1 MGHPA
6 GRAGFRLHTATVAAL
21 IGLGL
26 TSCASTPDAQPA
38 ADALAAALTS
48 RSFNE
53 IPLRGATPRD
63 ATAALGEITEPMG
76 ESTWSVAVQSVDEVP
91 ESEPARRLVTFEV
104 TWDLANTDEPWTY
117 QTTAELELAEDE
129 WQVDWSPAL
138 LHPDLTEGD
147 QLALRR
153 QAAERGDV
161 LAGDGSPLVTERPVF
176 RIGIDKTLVEP
187 AEQTAAAEALAE
199 LVDVDPERF
208 ADRVAD
214 AGERAFI
221 EAITLR
227 EDDADEVVDQIADIT
242 GARAL
247 EDTMLLAPT
256 RQFARPILGTVG
268 EATAEIIEGSEGRVQ
283 EGDIVGL
290 SGLQRAYDEVLAGTP
305 GIRVDIEPAEGDA
318 TTVLEQAP
326 VPGEPVTTTLDI
338 EMQLEAERVLADVEP
353 ASALVAI
360 EASTGRVLAAASGPG
375 GEGYSTATL
384 GQYAPGST
392 FKLASALALLR
403 AGHRP
408 DEAVDCPD
416 TLTVDG
422 RRFGNYS
429 DYPSSALGQ
438 ITLRTAFAQSCNT
451 AFIGLQEDV
460 PQADLAAA
468 AAALGIGVEADL
480 GVPAFLGSVPDQA
493 DGTEHAASMIGQGK
507 VLASPLAMAAAAASV
522 AAGQTVVPAIVDQG
536 GGQGGE
542 QVGGTLDADEA
553 QELAEL
559 MRVTVTDGTGSFL
572 QDVPGE
578 SIGAKTGTAEY
589 GGGNPPD
596 THGWMVAFQG
606 DLAVAVFVEDAES
619 GSATAGPLL
628 AEFLRGVAA
637 P

>member
-1 MGHPA
+1 
-6 GRAGFRLHTATVAAL
+6 
-21 IGLGL
+21 
-26 TSCASTPDAQPA
+26 
-38 ADALAAALTS
+38 
-48 RSFNE
+48 
-53 IPLRGATPRD
+53 
-63 ATAALGEITEPMG
+63 
-76 ESTWSVAVQSVDEVP
+76 
-91 ESEPARRLVTFEV
+91 
-104 TWDLANTDEPWTY
+104 
-117 QTTAELELAEDE
+117 
-129 WQVDWSPAL
+129 
-138 LHPDLTEGD
+138 
-147 QLALRR
+147 
-153 QAAERGDV
+153 
-161 LAGDGSPLVTERPVF
+161 
-176 RIGIDKTLVEP
+176 
-187 AEQTAAAEALAE
+187 
-199 LVDVDPERF
+199 
-208 ADRVAD
+208 
-214 AGERAFI
+214 
-221 EAITLR
+221 
-227 EDDADEVVDQIADIT
+227 
-242 GARAL
+242 
-247 EDTMLLAPT
+247 
-256 RQFARPILGTVG
+256 
-268 EATAEIIEGSEGRVQ
+268 
-283 EGDIVGL
+283 
-290 SGLQRAYDEVLAGTP
+290 
-305 GIRVDIEPAEGDA
+305 
-318 TTVLEQAP
+318 
-326 VPGEPVTTTLDI
+326 
-338 EMQLEAERVLADVEP
+338 
-353 ASALVAI
+353 VAI

-451 AFIGLQEDV
+451 VFIGLREDV

-536 GGQGGE
+536 GE
-542 QVGGTLDADEA
+542 QVAGTLDADEA

-628 AEFLRGVAA
+628 AEFLRSASD
-637 P
+637 